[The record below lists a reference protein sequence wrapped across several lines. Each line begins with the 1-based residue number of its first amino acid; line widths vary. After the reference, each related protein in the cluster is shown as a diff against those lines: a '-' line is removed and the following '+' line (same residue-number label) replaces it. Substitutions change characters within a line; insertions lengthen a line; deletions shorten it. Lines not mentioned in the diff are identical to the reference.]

1 MQQIAMNKQIST
13 KTSLA
18 KRLLDLLET
27 KVQGGKRFKQ
37 LEELSA
43 INARRWNAFSLGS
56 QQPTV
61 EMIEAVCRL
70 WPQHAFWLATGI
82 EDSTTGHTDPML
94 RESKHYDVED
104 VAAEIFQ
111 WRLSRKYEPE
121 KLFGLMKKAAD
132 AKDWK
137 DWKSFANLFDE
148 HGYIN
153 RLNITMKLL
162 AWLTKEEEHRPEY
175 ELEILRMLFI
185 ENAPQET
192 RVEEVFFDW
201 KNNTDSPKLKL
212 HEPYLSQVLRM
223 KKNLLNG
230 VVAEEIKSKKTKK

>member
-1 MQQIAMNKQIST
+1 MPQTDEKRISDLT
-13 KTSLA
+13 CRVLTLIEKKTSGSRHLKMMEDFTGVSSERWKAISA
-18 KRLLDLLET
+18 K
-27 KVQGGKRFKQ
+27 KQ
-37 LEELSA
+37 
-43 INARRWNAFSLGS
+43 NV
-56 QQPTV
+56 T
-61 EMIEAVCRL
+61 IEIFEVVCKT

-82 EDSTTGHTDPML
+82 EDSITGHTNPEIRD
-94 RESKHYDVED
+94 SKNYDVED

-111 WRLSRKYEPE
+111 WKLSRKYEPE

-137 DWKSFANLFDE
+137 DWKSFADLFDE
-148 HGYIN
+148 HGYIS

-201 KNNTDSPKLKL
+201 KNNTESPKLKL

-223 KKNLLNG
+223 KKSLSDG
-230 VVAEEIKSKKTKK
+230 VVGEEIKKQKTKK